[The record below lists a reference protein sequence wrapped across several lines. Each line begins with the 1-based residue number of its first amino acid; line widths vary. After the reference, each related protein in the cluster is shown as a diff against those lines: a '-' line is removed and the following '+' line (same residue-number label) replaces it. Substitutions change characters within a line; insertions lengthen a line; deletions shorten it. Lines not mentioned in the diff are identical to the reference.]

1 MKLWMK
7 IILEW
12 LNCLDILETN
22 INNLKELDN
31 GKLYKK
37 LIELFSWKGI
47 ENVLNTEN
55 IVTKFLQD
63 EYPKYKFDH
72 KNLDEMEHMYITS
85 LFLLHASQEP
95 LFHRPMCIKLQHETQ
110 LQIKAFLEMI
120 IPYGKNINR
129 ETLQEIIT
137 ELQNDAQK
145 TPITPKTT
153 TLENF
158 FNSPAIKS
166 AQRHKVLN
174 DTYRELRKLRTELE
188 VERFEKTELQED
200 LLIQQKKV
208 QNLQKKL
215 LEKTAEIKTLQQ
227 EKVEP
232 NSPQSCKE
240 NKDTTDSEQ
249 YKREINRL
257 EDELME
263 KQYEIVKHEENNDIL
278 IMKITCMKKQCTY
291 FREKLESCEKS
302 LENMQI
308 QGEIKDRE
316 LINLKMTNDELRVHL
331 KELNKTVLEDQSFEI
346 DGIVP
351 LNSSSSLNSSE
362 VLSSVVEIQL
372 KEAKEES
379 DMLKIQ
385 LDALNKKLECT
396 NEEHKD
402 MIESLKEKIQ
412 TLEDTKVKLNV
423 TLNELNKKVESLE
436 EKNESLMDR
445 NKNLEELYISEKESL
460 SQAEESKNVLSTEVS
475 ILNEKIKDLQKSLH
489 NENVN
494 TDKLNVELGKVNS
507 QVHENLK
514 HIQDLTNQNSLYK
527 ASLDLSNSTLKEIIS
542 HHSKIKYTEDNL
554 NSKTTIQL
562 ILHLK
567 TILNNFD
574 KKYISKQIEFESLN
588 DVMKQMNSKVED
600 LQLQVSKLT
609 KKDVQSTTD
618 ILRLKETI
626 AQNETEITK
635 LTTTIERYSDEISH
649 LKEVELQKLTLEK
662 DLDAHKEE
670 INKKN
675 VLLQTSTKCIQDLR
689 KQMQVFT
696 TEFYLVKKD
705 ILNQIN
711 EYQKHSKDINQ
722 SICNV
727 HKVLYATYTEEQL
740 YKNKLEDE
748 LADNKKNLKDSQNL
762 NITLENDLMK
772 HKQMINN
779 LQREL
784 INTNE
789 KLTKSIEKLEKF
801 EEVKD
806 TFEKQHK
813 DLEYENAKILLDLN
827 NINDKFKESQQEVC
841 NMSNQLKFKDE
852 KIGNLIAEITSL
864 KLEKEHIIHLQK
876 GGESKTKNF
885 INELETKLLEKQHQL
900 DQLSIEVKLKEET
913 LELVQ
918 DKFGKL
924 SKETLTSEMKLKEVI
939 ENLQIVRTNQDAVLA
954 TQERALQEKCLQLKQ
969 LQKEFNDSKEA
980 LCKKLENEKLC
991 QSLQST
997 NSELQIQLYKQTKT
1011 IEELEEMLKEGKN
1024 ELVKIKEYC
1033 KSKDIKK
1040 LEVAQIC
1047 EKLECSINDL
1057 KATIIEASPNDE
1069 NFYADITYD
1078 ISHINDDDK
1087 IENILKIVR
1096 TSINEI
1102 HASRKL
1108 ILHLFTVNT
1117 NLNETL
1123 QNQTVIVDNYVTK
1136 CEEIKLLKTKIQELN
1151 DLEKART
1158 KYINSLVKRKESLN
1172 DYLQNIIKSRA
1183 DLNTSLNELKQKW
1196 DKLLAQSGCIFIMD
1210 KCVCEELKCVQ
1221 TKKTHLENALFKHYI
1236 SHFETIKPVQ
1246 NILWEQF
1253 LWSEQKLKD
1262 NCSEMANNEQ
1272 VLHILSHSFSNEETI
1287 IAAELHKNAILQKDI
1302 VQLQNEME
1310 DFSNLVTSFEIDYK
1324 SNKMIIKSESE
1335 KELQLNIDALTENKN
1350 DLESKL
1356 NCARIKNEKLENDID
1371 ELQIKMQKMK
1381 ETSLKE
1387 AENLKK
1393 QLIQLEEENLKL
1405 QEERNELSK
1414 RPKKE
1419 DVDNQLKDIND
1430 KYKLKLDEI
1439 KQTMKTAF
1447 NEQITKQNREHE
1459 QDIQENWEPLLK
1471 KMKLQYQKQTDE
1483 LSKYKAH
1490 VADLSSQLWNVGE
1503 KLLSVQQE
1511 KEKLQKELTELKA
1524 KYKNVD
1530 QKIISPTEYKS
1541 SKYEKRELLK
1551 GNKEEILHKVAVIQE
1566 ETTYERRCSIRSIQ
1580 TMGNAFNVEDEEGEV
1595 FDNIY
1600 LADMKGGNSLCNIDP
1615 DRISI
1620 LKKRNALCKPHLKSS
1635 YPAEMQFHPQPF
1647 TEEEIKTGSVSDEI
1661 FNDSLSQSLLPEQKA
1676 KKKDRTQT
1684 SYKKPGPP
1692 TPSKN
1697 GGRLSLQVCE
1707 LRSPNSRILKERN
1720 KDRTSA
1726 TPRKIKSLFMSKR
1739 QDENVVVSPRG
1750 RKRSSIFRIHRGTN
1764 DR

>member
-12 LNCLDILETN
+12 LNCLDVLEIN
-22 INNLKELDN
+22 INNLKELDD

-47 ENVLNTEN
+47 GNVLNTEN

-63 EYPKYKFDH
+63 EYPKYKFDY

-85 LFLLHASQEP
+85 LFLLYASQEP
-95 LFHRPMCIKLQHETQ
+95 LFHRPMCSKLQHETQ
-110 LQIKAFLEMI
+110 LQIKAFLEMS
-120 IPYGKNINR
+120 IPYGKNVNR

-145 TPITPKTT
+145 TPITPKTK
-153 TLENF
+153 TLKDF
-158 FNSPAIKS
+158 FNSPAVQS

-188 VERFEKTELQED
+188 VERFEKAELQED

-227 EKVEP
+227 EKLEP

-240 NKDTTDSEQ
+240 TKDTTDSEQ
-249 YKREINRL
+249 YKREIHRL
-257 EDELME
+257 ENELME

-278 IMKITCMKKQCTY
+278 IKKITCMKVQCTY

-316 LINLKMTNDELRVHL
+316 LINLRTTNDELRVYL

-379 DMLKIQ
+379 DMLKTQ
-385 LDALNKKLECT
+385 LDALNQKLEST

-402 MIESLKEKIQ
+402 MIESLNKKIQ

-445 NKNLEELYISEKESL
+445 NKNLEELYICEKESL
-460 SQAEESKNVLSTEVS
+460 SQAEESKNVLSTEIS

-494 TDKLNVELGKVNS
+494 TDKLNVELRKVNS

-514 HIQDLTNQNSLYK
+514 RIEDLTNQNNLYK

-542 HHSKIKYTEDNL
+542 HHSEINYTEDNL

-567 TILNNFD
+567 TILNNFN
-574 KKYISKQIEFESLN
+574 KKYISKQMEFESLN
-588 DVMKQMNSKVED
+588 DVTKQVNSKVED

-609 KKDVQSTTD
+609 KKDEQSTMD
-618 ILRLKETI
+618 ILKLKETI

-635 LTTTIERYSDEISH
+635 LTTTIERYSKKISH
-649 LKEVELQKLTLEK
+649 LKEVEFQKLTLEK
-662 DLDAHKEE
+662 DLDVHKEE

-675 VLLQTSTKCIQDLR
+675 ILLQDSTKCIQDLR
-689 KQMQVFT
+689 KQMQDFT
-696 TEFYLVKKD
+696 REFYLVKKD

-722 SICNV
+722 SISNA

-740 YKNKLEDE
+740 YRNKLEDE

-762 NITLENDLMK
+762 NITLENDITK
-772 HKQMINN
+772 HKQIINN

-789 KLTKSIEKLEKF
+789 KLTKSIEKLEKC

-806 TFEKQHK
+806 KLEKQHK
-813 DLEYENAKILLDLN
+813 DLEYENTKILLDLN

-841 NMSNQLKFKDE
+841 NMSNHLKFKDE

-885 INELETKLLEKQHQL
+885 INELETKLLQKQRQL

-918 DKFGKL
+918 DKFCKL

-969 LQKEFNDSKEA
+969 LQKEFNNSKEA
-980 LCKKLENEKLC
+980 LCKKLDNEELC
-991 QSLQST
+991 KNLQST

-1011 IEELEEMLKEGKN
+1011 IEELQEMLKEEKN

-1033 KSKDIKK
+1033 KSKDMKK
-1040 LEVAQIC
+1040 LEMAQIC
-1047 EKLECSINDL
+1047 EKLEYSINDL
-1057 KATIIEASPNDE
+1057 KATIIEVSPNDE

-1117 NLNETL
+1117 NLNKTL

-1158 KYINSLVKRKESLN
+1158 KYVNSLVKRKELLN
-1172 DYLQNIIKSRA
+1172 DCLQNIIKSRA
-1183 DLNTSLNELKQKW
+1183 DLDISLNESKQKW
-1196 DKLLAQSGCIFIMD
+1196 DKLLAKSGSIFIMD

-1221 TKKTHLENALFKHYI
+1221 AKKTHLENALFKHYI
-1236 SHFETIKPVQ
+1236 SHFENIKPVQ

-1253 LWSEQKLKD
+1253 LWSEQKLKN
-1262 NCSEMANNEQ
+1262 NCSETANNEQ
-1272 VLHILSHSFSNEETI
+1272 VLHILSDSFSKEETI
-1287 IAAELHKNAILQKDI
+1287 IATELHKNAMLQKDI
-1302 VQLQNEME
+1302 VQLQNQM
-1310 DFSNLVTSFEIDYK
+1310 DNFSDLVTSFEIDYI
-1324 SNKMIIKSESE
+1324 NKTVIKSELE

-1371 ELQIKMQKMK
+1371 ELKIKMQKI
-1381 ETSLKE
+1381 EEASLKK

-1393 QLIQLEEENLKL
+1393 QLIQLEEENFKL
-1405 QEERNELSK
+1405 QKERNELSK

-1419 DVDNQLKDIND
+1419 DVNNQLKDIND

-1439 KQTMKTAF
+1439 KQTMKTAY
-1447 NEQITKQNREHE
+1447 NEQITKQNKE
-1459 QDIQENWEPLLK
+1459 QEQRVQEDLESLQK
-1471 KMKLQYQKQTDE
+1471 KMELQYRKQTDE

-1490 VADLSSQLWNVGE
+1490 VANMSSQLWNVGE
-1503 KLLSVQQE
+1503 KLLSAQQE

-1530 QKIISPTEYKS
+1530 QKMVSPTEHKS
-1541 SKYEKRELLK
+1541 SKYEKRELLRV
-1551 GNKEEILHKVAVIQE
+1551 NKEEILHKVAVIQE

-1580 TMGNAFNVEDEEGEV
+1580 TMGNAFNAEDEEGEV

-1600 LADMKGGNSLCNIDP
+1600 LADMKDGNSLCNIDP

-1697 GGRLSLQVCE
+1697 GGRLSLQGGE
-1707 LRSPNSRILKERN
+1707 LRSPNSRILRERN

-1726 TPRKIKSLFMSKR
+1726 TPRKIKNLFMSKR